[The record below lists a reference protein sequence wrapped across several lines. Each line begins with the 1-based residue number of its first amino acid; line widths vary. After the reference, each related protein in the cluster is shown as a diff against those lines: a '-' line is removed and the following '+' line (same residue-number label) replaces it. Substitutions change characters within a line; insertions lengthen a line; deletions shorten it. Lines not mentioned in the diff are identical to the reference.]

1 MRPARLSVPAVVVLA
16 LSALTA
22 CVTPGVTIVGWEPS
36 PALEPRGA
44 DRLVLVDAEGRAS
57 AKRVVNALARDE
69 ARGRYFIVDDRG
81 DTGVKLALAG
91 QRATVEGG
99 GPPRS
104 NELWLRI
111 DVLRWDAE
119 PVVLRDDDAE
129 GGPVDI
135 PGIRGHADLQFSIAR
150 ADGELV
156 IREREVRGVADV
168 EAPADGVVD
177 GRDTEQAIVLAARM
191 AVSSIIDEISPQRR
205 TSTLAFDMGDSGQKR
220 ILESDDTLVGRERR
234 LRRYL
239 RKHDGNAIAM
249 HNLAVVLSAQGRFE
263 DALAMH
269 DAAIA
274 IVARDGFAEA
284 RHETERRR
292 TMWIRMFGERPGS
305 ASSSSSSS
313 TAPPA
318 APAGGETTAPPAP

>member
-1 MRPARLSVPAVVVLA
+1 MRFARLAASAFAVLA
-16 LSALTA
+16 LWGFPA
-22 CVTPGVTIVGWEPS
+22 CVTPGVTLVGWEPS
-36 PALEPRGA
+36 PALDPRGA
-44 DRLVLVDAEGRAS
+44 DHLVLVDAEGRAS
-57 AKRVVNALARDE
+57 AKRVVNALVRDE

-81 DTGVKLALAG
+81 DTGVKLTLAG

-99 GPPRS
+99 GPARS

-111 DVLRWDAE
+111 DVLRWDAM
-119 PVVLRDDDAE
+119 PIVLRDEDAE

-150 ADGELV
+150 ADGGIV

-177 GRDTEQAIVLAARM
+177 GRATEQAIVLAARM
-191 AVSSIIDEISPQRR
+191 AVASIIDEISPRRR
-205 TSTLAFDMGDSGQKR
+205 TSTLAFDMGDSGQRR
-220 ILESDDTLVGRERR
+220 ILESEDTLVGRERR

-239 RKHDGNAIAM
+239 RTHDGNAIAM

-263 DALAMH
+263 EALAMH
-269 DAAIA
+269 DAALA

-284 RHETERRR
+284 RRETDRRR
-292 TMWIRMFGERPGS
+292 TMWIRMFGERPSS
-305 ASSSSSSS
+305 ASSSSSPSA
-313 TAPPA
+313 APPT
-318 APAGGETTAPPAP
+318 APAGATATAPPAP